1 MTLDESSACAAQQ
14 NMTFHFR
21 LGSMLLKKGS

>member
-1 MTLDESSACAAQQ
+1 MSYSEDMRIGKVAG
-14 NMTFHFR
+14 FRHFR